1 MKKRTIIII
10 IGTLIVTLVL
20 KNVLSSNTTPVVTP
34 APTRTPKIVQT
45 QVVGKGVF
53 SEQVHVTGRVAAD
66 RETTIS
72 TQ

>member
-1 MKKRTIIII
+1 MKKRTIITIIGII
-10 IGTLIVTLVL
+10 IIALVL
-20 KNVLSSNTTPVVTP
+20 KNVLSSNTPTVATST
-34 APTRTPKIVQT
+34 PTRTAKIVQT